1 MDLKRILALSAGILV
16 LIATIVSLIGFFTT
30 PKDSDP
36 VIGVCMGNL
45 EADSVYAQ
53 QICDALSAT
62 GYSPRLLDANND
74 QSRQNAQ
81 IKELSEEGCCGLVVS
96 MVMTSTAQ
104 ELTTLVKELDIP
116 TVLISNAPAEDSL
129 AEWER
134 ICFVGCDLSQPGK
147 LQANIVCN
155 LSNSGDIN
163 DDGEVSYLLLQDS
176 PEKISTSL
184 RTESVLDSLV
194 GQKLKINELGRATS
208 CENRKTA
215 QNITAKYLAQ
225 MGKDIE
231 LIICNSDEAALGA
244 AAAVDDSG
252 RSVGADIYIVS
263 IGGTDEALQGVSQ
276 GLLTATIM
284 DHQAQ
289 QAEMVAQTLS
299 NLISG
304 QSVEKYYSIDH
315 IAVTADNID
324 DYLR

>member
-1 MDLKRILALSAGILV
+1 MDLKRILALSAGIVV
-16 LIATIVSLIGFFTT
+16 LIAVIVSLVGFFN
-30 PKDSDP
+30 DP
-36 VIGVCMGNL
+36 ENKEPVVGVCIGNL
-45 EADSVYAQ
+45 EADRAYAPQ
-53 QICDALSAT
+53 LCDALTAA

-74 QSRQNAQ
+74 QSRQNTQ
-81 IKELSEEGCCGLVVS
+81 IRELSEEGCRGLVVS

-104 ELTTLVKELDIP
+104 ELTSLVKELDIP
-116 TVLISNAPAEDSL
+116 TVLIGNAPAEDNL
-129 AEWER
+129 ADWER

-147 LQANIVCN
+147 LQASIVCN

-176 PEKISTSL
+176 PEKISTAL

-194 GQKLKINELGRATS
+194 GQKVKINELGRATS

-252 RSVGADIYIVS
+252 RSVGADIHIVS
-263 IGGTDEALQGVSQ
+263 IGGTEEALQSVSQ

-289 QAEMVAQTLS
+289 QAEIAVQTLK

-304 QSVEKYYSIDH
+304 QAVEKYYSIDH

-324 DYLR
+324 EYLN